1 MKALRSHGAVEATD
15 DLYSLA
21 CKPDRR
27 VSKYTGCIVDGV
39 RFTVKDRDDRLT
51 TQNSGVLVYEELE
64 DDDNGCGDERMEYY
78 GILDEVVELN
88 YIYDRSVVLFKC
100 TWFDTDP
107 KKKWVRRDFHFT
119 SINVSHKWY
128 EDDSYVL
135 AYQAKQVFYIDDP
148 KLGANWK
155 VIQKVQHRHLYDIP
169 EKIEEDQSTMH
180 DAYQANHSDE
190 FSIDIDTE
198 VNDQQQLH
206 RVDVEPE
213 VVQFIESSRVNDD
226 DIDFLNDDSESEMSD
241 KNCTTESE
249 DIQVEN
255 DME

>member
-1 MKALRSHGAVEATD
+1 
-15 DLYSLA
+15 
-21 CKPDRR
+21 
-27 VSKYTGCIVDGV
+27 
-39 RFTVKDRDDRLT
+39 
-51 TQNSGVLVYEELE
+51 
-64 DDDNGCGDERMEYY
+64 
-78 GILDEVVELN
+78 
-88 YIYDRSVVLFKC
+88 
-100 TWFDTDP
+100 
-107 KKKWVRRDFHFT
+107 
-119 SINVSHKWY
+119 
-128 EDDSYVL
+128 
-135 AYQAKQVFYIDDP
+135 
-148 KLGANWK
+148 
-155 VIQKVQHRHLYDIP
+155 
-169 EKIEEDQSTMH
+169 MH